1 MVMTKGTKRTKITTR
16 GLMAEHRTPFM
27 FLSSVSFAP
36 LASFVSFV
44 FLVFFVFFVVPPA
57 AAQQLLDRVLV
68 RVNGDAITQTDVQAA
83 IALGIVDV
91 MPGENAQE
99 SALQQMIDRQML
111 LQEIARFPPPEPTQ
125 AAVDQEVQRLTQHAT
140 MPLDQLARTTGV
152 DGERIRDIAR
162 DSLRI
167 RSYLQQ
173 RFGSSGQVTDQE
185 VRDYYE
191 AHMDA
196 FRRNGATIPFED
208 AEPAAR
214 ERAAADRRNST
225 IQQWMRELRA
235 RADVAT
241 PADESR

>member
-1 MVMTKGTKRTKITTR
+1 MTGLVTTKGTKTTKRAGITRAETR
-16 GLMAEHRTPFM
+16 AAFVC
-27 FLSSVSFAP
+27 FVSVVCV
-36 LASFVSFV
+36 VSFV
-44 FLVFFVFFVVPPA
+44 VVSG
-57 AAQQLLDRVLV
+57 AAQQLLDRVVV
-68 RVNGDAITQTDVQAA
+68 RVNGDAITQTDVAAA
-83 IALGIVDV
+83 IDLGIVAV
-91 MPGENAQE
+91 KPGENAQQ
-99 SALQQMIDRQML
+99 SALQQLIDRQML

-125 AAVDQEVQRLTQHAT
+125 AAVDQEVQRLKQHAT
-140 MPLDQLARTTGV
+140 LPLDQLARTTGV
-152 DGERIRDIAR
+152 DDERIRDIAR

-173 RFGSSGQVTDQE
+173 RFGSAGQVTDQE

-191 AHMDA
+191 AHMDS
-196 FRRNGATIPFED
+196 FKRNGATIPFED

-235 RADVAT
+235 RADIVT